1 MIGGFTRSLSVFS
14 TLDLHECLQRGLQK
28 LAFDAA
34 TEVQEKAVPL
44 GLQGRDLMVSAQTG
58 SGKTFA
64 FLIPLLQR
72 LLTTPD
78 PRQGTRALILAPT
91 RELAQQI
98 RQDCLAIG
106 SYTQLQFGLITGGE
120 KIAVQRALI
129 TKKNPEIVIATPGRL
144 LDLVRQEVIHL
155 ETLEVLVLDEADRM
169 LDMGFREAV
178 LEITG
183 HCSPQRQTFLFS
195 ATLGHRGVR
204 AVEGDLLNAPEKI
217 TLSTSRDAS
226 ESVTLQRIL
235 TDDYAHKV
243 AVCAALLDRPKDD
256 KTIIFCNKRETTE
269 QLSADLQRA
278 DRRAIALH
286 GELTQIQ
293 RREVLRKYRRGIVN
307 TLVAT
312 DVAARGLD
320 VDGISLVIN
329 ADVPR
334 NARDFIHRIG
344 RTGRGGEEG
353 IAVTLVGHADWN
365 DFVGIE
371 RYLGRR
377 AEDRQ
382 IEGLVALFKG
392 PKKLK
397 ASGKAVGNK
406 KKKARSAAD
415 KNRERQRVKKNVGK
429 RRKPSTSGPA
439 KAPEGGV
446 VKAPQGANLSP
457 DSPWK
462 RRS

>member
-1 MIGGFTRSLSVFS
+1 MFN

-64 FLIPLLQR
+64 FLIPVLQR

-78 PRQGTRALILAPT
+78 TRQGTRALILAPT

-120 KIAVQRALI
+120 KIPVQRALI

-144 LDLVRQEVIHL
+144 LDLLRQDVINL
-155 ETLEVLVLDEADRM
+155 AALEVLVLDEADRM
-169 LDMGFREAV
+169 LDMGFRDAV

-183 HCSPQRQTFLFS
+183 KCNPQRQTFLFS

-204 AVEGDLLNAPEKI
+204 AVENELLNAPEKI

-226 ESVTLQRIL
+226 EAVRLQRIL
-235 TDDYAHKV
+235 VDDHAHKV
-243 AVCAALLDRPKDD
+243 AVCAALLDRPEQEKA
-256 KTIIFCNKRETTE
+256 IIFCNKRETTE

-286 GELTQIQ
+286 GELTQVQ

-320 VDGISLVIN
+320 VEGITLVIN
-329 ADVPR
+329 FDVPR

-353 IAVTLVGHADWN
+353 VAATLVSHAQWN
-365 DFVGIE
+365 DFAGIE

-377 AEDRQ
+377 AEERVL
-382 IEGLVALFKG
+382 EGLEAAFKG

-397 ASGKAVGNK
+397 ASGKAVGKKNK
-406 KKKARSAAD
+406 KTRAAAD
-415 KNRERQRVKKNVGK
+415 KNRQRHRVKKNLGK
-429 RRKPSTSGPA
+429 RRKPAAGA
-439 KAPEGGV
+439 
-446 VKAPQGANLSP
+446 VKAPQGPSASP

-462 RRS
+462 RSR